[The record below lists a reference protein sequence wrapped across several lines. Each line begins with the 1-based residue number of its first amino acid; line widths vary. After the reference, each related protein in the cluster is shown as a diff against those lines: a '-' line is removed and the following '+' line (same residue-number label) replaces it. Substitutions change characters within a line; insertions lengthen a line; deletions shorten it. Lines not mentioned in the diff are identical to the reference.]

1 MLADS
6 LKRSSEFTV
15 RLNLAQTGRAEMCSG
30 CRERLPR
37 LSLRSAAASAH
48 VLCQGNSGF
57 GEIIHAYSSSQVFS
71 SAARRPCEV

>member
-37 LSLRSAAASAH
+37 LSLRSAAASAY

-57 GEIIHAYSSSQVFS
+57 GDLSMYIHPHRCSLLQRGGS
-71 SAARRPCEV
+71 EV

>member
-48 VLCQGNSGF
+48 VLCQGNWIWRF
-57 GEIIHAYSSSQVFS
+57 IHAYSSSQVFS
-71 SAARRPCEV
+71 SAARRL